1 MVAIPGLKGTG
12 SVVVVHGLGCSVA
25 FGMIVDPGSSL
36 RLLYWQVDSVITEP
50 PGEPPIEFYNIE
62 AE

>member
-1 MVAIPGLKGTG
+1 M
-12 SVVVVHGLGCSVA
+12 VHGLGCSVA
-25 FGMIVDPGSSL
+25 FGMIMDLGSSL